1 MTAFWNDSVPRETYH
16 IVSPERVK
24 IFGKQFL
31 ARVPMFLMAVKP
43 HQHCADTAMSMRLHG
58 SAAIT
63 RSSECMVNISS

>member
-16 IVSPERVK
+16 AASPERVK
-24 IFGKQFL
+24 IRGKQLL
-31 ARVPMFLMAVKP
+31 ARVPTFLMPVKP
-43 HQHCADTAMSMRLHG
+43 HQHYADTAMSIRLHG